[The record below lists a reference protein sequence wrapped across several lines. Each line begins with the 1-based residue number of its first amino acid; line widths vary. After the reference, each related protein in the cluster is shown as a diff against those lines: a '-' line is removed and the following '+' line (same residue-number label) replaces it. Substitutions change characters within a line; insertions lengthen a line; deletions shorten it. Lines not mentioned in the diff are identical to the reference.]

1 MTTQAATPV
10 ATALPPIGLG
20 TWPLVG
26 ADATNSVLS
35 GIEAGYR
42 LVDTAAIYGN
52 EGAVGVALAESG
64 VPREELFVT
73 TKLRGN
79 DQVSGDIRGA
89 LEQSLELLG
98 LDQLDLFLIH
108 WPLPRID
115 RYVASFESMLACRDA
130 GLVRYVGVSNFL
142 ELHLRRVVAETG
154 EVPAVNQI
162 QMDPSLARIPVRR
175 ANDELGIFTQ
185 SWSPLGRGDVL
196 DNAVVSEI
204 AGRIG
209 CTPAQVVLA
218 WHVAQGVVPV
228 ARSANPTR
236 QAENLAA
243 LDVTLSGEDIE
254 ALNSLDRGESA
265 ARDVEAEEHF

>member
-1 MTTQAATPV
+1 M
-10 ATALPPIGLG
+10 
-20 TWPLVG
+20 
-26 ADATNSVLS
+26 
-35 GIEAGYR
+35 
-42 LVDTAAIYGN
+42 
-52 EGAVGVALAESG
+52 AESG
-64 VPREELFVT
+64 LPREELFVT

-89 LEQSLELLG
+89 LEQSLERLG

-115 RYVASFESMLACRDA
+115 RYVASFEAMLACRDA

-142 ELHLRRVVAETG
+142 EHHVRRVVAETG
-154 EVPAVNQI
+154 EAPAVNQI

-204 AGRIG
+204 AGRMG

-236 QAENLAA
+236 QAE
-243 LDVTLSGEDIE
+243 
-254 ALNSLDRGESA
+254 
-265 ARDVEAEEHF
+265 AEEHF